1 MKEKQQ
7 QNWQRLEAVIRWA
20 NMSTNYFAR
29 HIGLIRGE
37 NLYQIKRGNNGIS
50 LNLADRIVSTYP
62 QINKLWLLTGEGDM
76 FVSSTSLAPQIPC
89 YDADVESSIRN
100 LDELTVDTHLVLP
113 DLVDCDLAMR
123 YMGHAM
129 EPQTPTGTVVLLK
142 KSDVNAIIPGQ
153 EYVIVGRKI
162 VTLRTVRTAENA
174 KQLRLVAADRERFDE
189 MVIAKSDIQAVYAVR
204 GKLIINN

>member
-1 MKEKQQ
+1 MEEKQ

-29 HIGLIRGE
+29 HIGLARGE

-62 QINKLWLLTGEGDM
+62 EISKLWLLTGEGEM
-76 FVSSTSLAPQIPC
+76 FLPSISRAPQIPL
-89 YDADVESSIRN
+89 YDVDVELAIRGVEK
-100 LDELTVDTHLVLP
+100 LETEQQLVIP
-113 DLVDCDLAMR
+113 EIVNCDFAMR
-123 YMGHAM
+123 YLGNAM
-129 EPQTPTGTVVLLK
+129 NPQTPTGCVVLLQK
-142 KSDVNAIIPGQ
+142 TDVNAIIPGN

-162 VTLRTVRTAENA
+162 VTLRTVRAAESA
-174 KQLRLVAADRERFDE
+174 KQLRLVAADRGQFDD
-189 MVIAKSDIQAVYAVR
+189 VLIAKNDVETVYAVR